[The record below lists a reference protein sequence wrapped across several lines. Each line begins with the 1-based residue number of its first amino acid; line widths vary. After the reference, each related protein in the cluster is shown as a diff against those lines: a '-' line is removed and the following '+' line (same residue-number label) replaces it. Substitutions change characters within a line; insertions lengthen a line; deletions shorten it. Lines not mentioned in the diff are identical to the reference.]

1 MSIGKQIVKA
11 RKELNLT
18 QRALAKKIDLP
29 GSLVARWEADKA
41 APRAKNIEKLAQAL
55 GKDYK
60 YFYEEDFSDGGSL
73 RIDRKNID
81 IPTLGIYQNAEVIF
95 VPSASVPK
103 KEDVAMK
110 MEFDIE
116 VVDDKVKPFK
126 KYDRIKFT
134 AADTAKG
141 LEGNYFIVEKKNG
154 GYEIKKL
161 DKHDPKLKIIGVVDA
176 VLKSLRVNKK

>member
-1 MSIGKQIVKA
+1 MSIGKQIIKA
-11 RKELNLT
+11 RKEFNLT
-18 QRALAKKIDLP
+18 QEQLAQKIGVDTAMI
-29 GSLVARWEADKA
+29 GRWETD
-41 APRAKNIEKLAQAL
+41 RAKPFQKSLEKLAKAL

-60 YFYEEDFSDGGSL
+60 YFYEEEFAGDESL
-73 RIDRKNID
+73 RSEKKKID

-116 VVDDKVKPFK
+116 VLDDKVKPFK

-134 AADTAKG
+134 AVDSAKG

-154 GYEIKKL
+154 GYEIKEL
-161 DKHDPKLKIIGVVDA
+161 DRHDAKLKVIGVVDA
-176 VLKSLRVNKK
+176 VLQHMRVKK